1 MKKKAIPLLQFIAF
15 FLLFVAVTYTLSRVF
30 YKWNQQDLSSDDV
43 SAVLQPIVILD
54 AGHGGMDGGAVSA
67 SGLKEKDINLA
78 VVQYL
83 DEMLR
88 ECGITTILTRSDDRM
103 LTLEN
108 GGKKKMQDLRARLNI
123 ANDNQNAI
131 FVSVHMNNFTQ
142 SKYSGLQVY
151 YSPNHTE
158 SKALA
163 EITQSTAKNY
173 LQKENDRLCKE
184 ATSSIFLLHRMKNPA
199 ILVECGF
206 LSNEAEAAKLATKA
220 YQKQLAFIICTS
232 LLQHYNQTAQV
243 QDQT

>member
-1 MKKKAIPLLQFIAF
+1 MKKKAIPLLQFVAF
-15 FLLFVAVTYTLSRVF
+15 FLLFVAVTYTLARVF
-30 YKWNQQDLSSDDV
+30 YRWNQEDFSSDDV
-43 SAVLQPIVILD
+43 SVQSQPVVILD

-67 SGLKEKDINLA
+67 SGIKEKDINLA

-103 LTLEN
+103 LTLES

-123 ANDNQNAI
+123 ANENQNAI

-151 YSPNHTE
+151 YSPNHADSE
-158 SKALA
+158 LLA
-163 EITQSTAKNY
+163 ELVQNTAKTH
-173 LQKENDRLCKE
+173 LQKENERLCKE

-199 ILVECGF
+199 VLVECGF

-220 YQKQLAFIICTS
+220 YQKQLAFVICAS
-232 LLQHYNQTAQV
+232 LLQHYNHMAQAP
-243 QDQT
+243 T

>member
-1 MKKKAIPLLQFIAF
+1 MKKKAIPLLQFVAF
-15 FLLFVAVTYTLSRVF
+15 FLLFVAVTYTLARVF
-30 YKWNQQDLSSDDV
+30 YRWNQEDFSSDDV
-43 SAVLQPIVILD
+43 SVQSQPVVILD

-67 SGLKEKDINLA
+67 SGIKEKDINLA

-103 LTLEN
+103 LTLES

-123 ANDNQNAI
+123 ANENQNAI

-151 YSPNHTE
+151 YSPNHADSE
-158 SKALA
+158 LLA
-163 EITQSTAKNY
+163 EVVQNTAKTH
-173 LQKENDRLCKE
+173 LQKENERLCKE

-199 ILVECGF
+199 VLVECGF

-220 YQKQLAFIICTS
+220 YQKQLAFVICAS
-232 LLQHYNQTAQV
+232 LLQHYNHMAQAP
-243 QDQT
+243 T

>member
-1 MKKKAIPLLQFIAF
+1 MKKKAIPLLQFVAF
-15 FLLFVAVTYTLSRVF
+15 FLLFVAVTYTLARVF
-30 YKWNQQDLSSDDV
+30 YRWNQEDFSSDDV
-43 SAVLQPIVILD
+43 SVQSQPVVILD

-67 SGLKEKDINLA
+67 SGIKEKDINLA

-103 LTLEN
+103 LTLES

-123 ANDNQNAI
+123 ANENQNAI

-151 YSPNHTE
+151 YSPNHADSE
-158 SKALA
+158 LLA
-163 EITQSTAKNY
+163 ELVQNTAKTH
-173 LQKENDRLCKE
+173 LQKENERLCKE

-199 ILVECGF
+199 VLVECGF

-220 YQKQLAFIICTS
+220 YQMQLAFVICAS
-232 LLQHYNQTAQV
+232 LLQHYNHMAQAP
-243 QDQT
+243 T